1 MSRAERHQLLLDLIA
16 TGRYATQKALR
27 QALARQGVVVAQ
39 PSLSRDLE
47 DLGVVK
53 RGGVYTLPRAQGE
66 RSTGLLDLVPA
77 GDVLLVARCLPGRAA
92 AIALE
97 IDRAGLPEVVGT
109 IAGDDTVFI
118 ATADARAQKGAVRGI
133 RGLFESHAPDA
144 S

>member
-1 MSRAERHQLLLDLIA
+1 MNRTERHQLLLELIGA
-16 TGRYATQKALR
+16 GRYATQQSLR
-27 QALARQGVVVAQ
+27 QALATRGVKVTQ

-53 RGGVYTLPRAQGE
+53 RGGVYALPRVQGE
-66 RSTGLLDLVPA
+66 RSVGLLDLVPA
-77 GDVLLVARCLPGRAA
+77 GDVLLVARCLPGRAS

-118 ATADARAQKGAVRGI
+118 ATVDARAQKLAVRGI
-133 RGLFESHAPDA
+133 RELLGG
-144 S
+144 